1 MLRVHAIS
9 SSELAS
15 LTTKVKG
22 VLELSERFLT
32 TLAFWLVLLPTWI
45 IMLAISVSMAL
56 EWVLVSLSKW
66 YNVS

>member
-9 SSELAS
+9 SLA
-15 LTTKVKG
+15 TKVKG

-32 TLAFWLVLLPTWI
+32 TVAFWLVLLATWI
-45 IMLAISVSMAL
+45 IMLAISASMAL